1 MLMLAE
7 SSSDRLLIGS
17 TAVTLMVLVPVASLA
32 TTATQET
39 VPVPPPDT
47 FTVCSSGSEPEARLS
62 PEGKVR
68 VTVIAFCSA
77 K

>member
-1 MLMLAE
+1 MLMVAE
-7 SSSDRLLIGS
+7 SLSDRLLIGS
-17 TAVTLMVLVPVASLA
+17 TAFTLMVLVPVVSPA
-32 TTATQET
+32 TAATQET

-62 PEGKVR
+62 PEGRVK
-68 VTVIAFCSA
+68 VTVIAFCSV